1 MSTEIIV
8 MLQWLAVVVAG
19 SIYYAPFGRSIA
31 GFMNISLL
39 AANITAYLTLV
50 IVIKFLFTWVR
61 GLIGEK
67 LMASDLFG
75 NSEYYLGIM
84 AGMIRYAAVLVAVLA
99 VLNARLIT
107 SEQLAA
113 TAKVQQDNFGD
124 IKFPTFGSMQND
136 VFKRSISGPFI
147 RKHLSAQLIEPT
159 PSDKRLNSTES
170 IKSRRQREL
179 DEAFGSTR

>member
-1 MSTEIIV
+1 MSSEMIV
-8 MLQWLAVVVAG
+8 MLQWLVIVVIG
-19 SIYYAPFGRSIA
+19 SLYYAPIGRSIA
-31 GFMNISLL
+31 GYLNLSLL
-39 AANITAYLTLV
+39 AANITAYLALV
-50 IVIKFLFTWVR
+50 IVIKFLFTWIR

-84 AGMIRYAAVLVAVLA
+84 AGMVRYAAVLVVVLA

-124 IKFPTFGSMQND
+124 IKFPTFGSMQYD
-136 VFKRSISGPFI
+136 VFKRSVSGPFI

-159 PSDKRLNSTES
+159 PADKMLNSKEG

-179 DEAFGSTR
+179 DESFGSTR